1 MPLTAPSGDPFAAE
15 RPARLAA
22 LRDVLVRL
30 GLDGILVQSRTTS
43 RYLSGFTVRRGDES
57 TSGYSGSLLVTTDGA
72 WLLVDNRYVEQAAVE
87 APGWEVVLTSDP
99 LPVELPRLLRPAGI
113 ARLGLEADRTS
124 HAVWQAL
131 DASRDDPELVPAEQ
145 PLAELRIT
153 KSPAEVAAIGRACA
167 LGDEAFTY
175 LCDTVEP
182 GMTERTVARLIA
194 SFFEDHGAED
204 LAFDSIVLV
213 GARASMPHGT
223 PGGTRVEAGQP
234 LLLDFGCQVD
244 GYRSDMTR
252 TVFVGEPGEAAR
264 RRHDAVVRAQRAA
277 LDAVAVGVPASA
289 PHQAARDSL
298 AAAGYPDAFSHGVGH
313 GIGLDTHEPPG
324 LKKSADSALRA
335 GMVFSI
341 EPGLYLPGDVGIRIE
356 DIVVLEE
363 AGPRFLTH
371 APREA
376 VVIGEAVAA

>member
-1 MPLTAPSGDPFAAE
+1 MTEASGDPFAVE
-15 RPARLAA
+15 RPARLAV
-22 LRDVLVRL
+22 LRDLLGRL
-30 GLDGILVQSRTTS
+30 DLDGVLVQSRTTS
-43 RYLSGFTVRRGDES
+43 RYLSGFTIRRGDES
-57 TSGYSGSLLVTTDGA
+57 TSGYAGSLLITTDRA
-72 WLLVDNRYVEQAAVE
+72 WLLVDNRYVEQAAAE
-87 APGWEVVLTSDP
+87 APDWEVVLTSDP
-99 LPVELPRLLRPAGI
+99 LPGELPRLLGLAGI
-113 ARLGLEADRTS
+113 RRLGLEADRTS
-124 HAVWQAL
+124 YAAWQAI
-131 DASRDDPELVPAEQ
+131 DASSDDLELVPAEQ

-153 KSPAEVAAIGRACA
+153 KSPAEISAIGRACA

-175 LCDTVEP
+175 LCGTVQP

-234 LLLDFGCQVD
+234 LLVDFGCQVD

-252 TVFVGEPGEAAR
+252 TVFVGEPGEVAR

-277 LDAVAVGVPASA
+277 LDAVAVGVAASA

-298 AAAGYPDAFSHGVGH
+298 AAAGYPEAFSHGVGH
-313 GIGLDTHEPPG
+313 GIGLDTHEPPA
-324 LKKSADSALRA
+324 LKQTADAPLQA

-341 EPGLYLPGDVGIRIE
+341 EPGLYLPGEIGIRIE
-356 DIVVLEE
+356 DIVVLED
-363 AGPRFLTH
+363 AGPRLLTN